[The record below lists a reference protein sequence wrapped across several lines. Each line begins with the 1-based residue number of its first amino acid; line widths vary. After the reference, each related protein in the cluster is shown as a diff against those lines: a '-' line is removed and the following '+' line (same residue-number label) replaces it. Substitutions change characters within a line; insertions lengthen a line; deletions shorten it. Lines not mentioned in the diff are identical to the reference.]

1 MQFLAY
7 ILIYPILWLISIL
20 PFRLLYA
27 FSDFIFVWIYY
38 IFGYRKA
45 AVKGNLRL
53 AFPNKSEQELQVIMK
68 GFYHH
73 LCDMIL
79 ESIKSLSITESQII
93 KRFKFTNL
101 DEIEQFQKEN
111 RSIIAICG
119 HYASWEWIVT
129 LQKYMNFKGYGVY
142 KKLKNPYF
150 DRLAKRIRGKY
161 KSYLITTKETIPTLV
176 RSNKNGELFLC
187 GMAADQSP
195 KLKKAYHWN
204 EFMGVKVPV
213 HTGAEMISKR
223 LNLPVVFLDVKK
235 VKRGHYEATFETIAK
250 DPKSFND
257 YEITDRFLKLV
268 EQQIRRDPQYYLWT
282 HKRWKH
288 KNEVPKKYQ

>member
-27 FSDFIFVWIYY
+27 FSDFIFIWIYY
-38 IFGYRKA
+38 IFGYRKT
-45 AVKGNLRL
+45 VVIENLKL
-53 AFPNKSEQELQVIMK
+53 AFPNKTEQELKVIMK

-79 ESIKSLSITESQII
+79 ESVKSLSISEAQIM

-101 DEIEQFQKEN
+101 EEIAQYEKANQ
-111 RSIIAICG
+111 SIIAICG
-119 HYASWEWIVT
+119 HYASWEWLVT
-129 LQKYMNFKGYGVY
+129 LQKYMDFKGYGVY
-142 KKLKNPYF
+142 KRLSNPYF

-161 KSYLITTKETIPTLV
+161 KSYLITTKEAIPTLI
-176 RSNKNGELFLC
+176 RSKKDEELFLC

-204 EFMGVKVPV
+204 EFMGIKVPV
-213 HTGAEMISKR
+213 HTGAEMIAKR
-223 LNLPVVFLDVKK
+223 LNLSVVFLEVKK

-250 DPKSFND
+250 DPTLFKD
-257 YEITDRFLKLV
+257 YEITDIFLKLV

-288 KNEVPKKYQ
+288 KDNVPEKFQ